1 MNPYSVTV
9 ERIEDHPDGSCTIS
23 FEMGAEA
30 MKIFAAIG
38 LQQAIMDKA
47 KEILNGHPDTKG
59 AGDAG
64 AGEDDDPP
72 VHGEFPGF

>member
-9 ERIEDHPDGSCTIS
+9 EHIKDHPDGSCTIS

-38 LQQAIMDKA
+38 LQQVLIDKA
-47 KEILNGHPDTKG
+47 EETISGHTDTEG
-59 AGDAG
+59 AGNFS
-64 AGEDDDPP
+64 AGEDGDPP